1 MTTNG
6 AAPSAGGN
14 ANGNTAARDIDP
26 IWMSSRT
33 ARQIYAL
40 GEVEKVRVRVPFTHA
55 YAQSRLQD
63 ISRLL
68 SLAASSISLL
78 TLPQTDG
85 PDDNLPQGEERSEQF
100 VLEVSEYFE
109 RLDVRVLLRLR
120 GLWTRPK
127 VYAQA
132 IHIAMRS
139 SLAHI
144 RQSRI
149 APSAINA
156 PAPGFIPPSM
166 GVGLPSTNGSAGKGT
181 RGLQEARVER
191 DAWQGVLD
199 ALTRL
204 KEQRDKENAERKED
218 EEAMRD

>member
-1 MTTNG
+1 MSEDQAEHSGETQE
-6 AAPSAGGN
+6 
-14 ANGNTAARDIDP
+14 IDP
-26 IWMSSRT
+26 IWTSSRT

-40 GEVEKVRVRVPFTHA
+40 GEVEK
-55 YAQSRLQD
+55 D

-85 PDDNLPQGEERSEQF
+85 PDDNLPQGDERSERI
-100 VLEVSEYFE
+100 VLELGEYFE
-109 RLDVRVLLRLR
+109 RLDSIQE
-120 GLWTRPK
+120 T
-127 VYAQA
+127 
-132 IHIAMRS
+132 IRS

-156 PAPGFIPPSM
+156 PPPGFVPPSL
-166 GVGLPSTNGSAGKGT
+166 GVGLPPAEGSSRKN
-181 RGLQEARVER
+181 RGLQEERVEK
-191 DAWQGVLD
+191 DAWKGILD

-204 KEQRDKENAERKED
+204 KQANDQETEAEAAEMQ
-218 EEAMRD
+218 E

>member
-1 MTTNG
+1 
-6 AAPSAGGN
+6 
-14 ANGNTAARDIDP
+14 
-26 IWMSSRT
+26 
-33 ARQIYAL
+33 L
-40 GEVEKVRVRVPFTHA
+40 GEVER
-55 YAQSRLQD
+55 D

-85 PDDNLPQGEERSEQF
+85 PDDKLPQGAERSEQF

-109 RLDVRVLLRLR
+109 RLDSIQE
-120 GLWTRPK
+120 T
-127 VYAQA
+127 
-132 IHIAMRS
+132 IRS

-156 PAPGFIPPSM
+156 PPPGFVPPSL
-166 GVGLPSTNGSAGKGT
+166 GVGLPCADGEKS
-181 RGLQEARVER
+181 RGLQEERIER
-191 DAWQGVLD
+191 DAWKGILD

-204 KEQRDKENAERKED
+204 KQAKEREAENGKNMTMQE
-218 EEAMRD
+218 

>member
-1 MTTNG
+1 EVGM
-6 AAPSAGGN
+6 
-14 ANGNTAARDIDP
+14 DP
-26 IWMSSRT
+26 IWVSSRT

-40 GEVEKVRVRVPFTHA
+40 GEVEK
-55 YAQSRLQD
+55 D

-68 SLAASSISLL
+68 TLAASSMSLL

-85 PDDNLPQGEERSEQF
+85 PEDGLPQGGERSEQF

-109 RLDVRVLLRLR
+109 RLD
-120 GLWTRPK
+120 
-127 VYAQA
+127 A
-132 IHIAMRS
+132 IHIAIRS

-156 PAPGFIPPSM
+156 PPPGFIPPAL
-166 GVGLPSTNGSAGKGT
+166 GVGVPSADGDYDKGS
-181 RGLQEARVER
+181 RGLQEERVER
-191 DAWQGVLD
+191 DAWKAILD

-204 KEQRDKENAERKED
+204 KDAKEREAAE
-218 EEAMRD
+218 